1 MAPPGPVYPQGPIG
15 RFPAE
20 DLRHAR
26 RFITSHNSS
35 GQGVFLKDDDGAHH
49 RVMVNGNAV
58 ANIIY
63 STNANPVDMNDDK
76 DLAYARDNEPGIHV
90 ANGSVA
96 RLIDFAPGVESPL
109 HRAMS
114 IDYGIVVEGTF
125 ELSLDS
131 GEKKIMFPGDMS
143 VNRGTMHKWRNC
155 DQHRS
160 GRMLFV
166 LLDVKPLNVGG
177 EVLGEDLGDLAGEY
191 ADLGHN

>member
-1 MAPPGPVYPQGPIG
+1 MAPPGPVYPQGPID

-76 DLAYARDNEPGIHV
+76 DLAYARDNEVRVP
-90 ANGSVA
+90 ST
-96 RLIDFAPGVESPL
+96 L
-109 HRAMS
+109 HR
-114 IDYGIVVEGTF
+114 Y
-125 ELSLDS
+125 
-131 GEKKIMFPGDMS
+131 
-143 VNRGTMHKWRNC
+143 
-155 DQHRS
+155 
-160 GRMLFV
+160 
-166 LLDVKPLNVGG
+166 VGG
-177 EVLGEDLGDLAGEY
+177 DWFLTWRGYDSPGSMSPTAVWHA
-191 ADLGHN
+191 